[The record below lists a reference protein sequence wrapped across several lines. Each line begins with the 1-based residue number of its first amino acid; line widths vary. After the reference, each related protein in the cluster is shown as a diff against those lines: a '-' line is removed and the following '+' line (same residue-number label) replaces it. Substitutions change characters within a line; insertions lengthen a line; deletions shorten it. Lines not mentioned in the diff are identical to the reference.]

1 MPDNNFNSQ
10 EYTSILN
17 SLKDDN
23 YLTSEER
30 DVLLSDA
37 LNSNSVVLINVSKEK
52 AEIVRRAIFEK
63 NKPKHL

>member
-1 MPDNNFNSQ
+1 MPDNSFNSQ

-30 DVLLSDA
+30 DVLLHDA
-37 LNSNSVVLINVSKEK
+37 LNSNSVVLVNVSREK

-63 NKPKHL
+63 NNPKHL

>member
-17 SLKDDN
+17 NLKEDN
-23 YLTSEER
+23 YLTKEER
-30 DVLLSDA
+30 DVLLRDA
-37 LNSNSVVLINVSKEK
+37 LNSNAVVLINVSREK

>member
-1 MPDNNFNSQ
+1 MPDNSFNSQ

-30 DVLLSDA
+30 DVLLRDA
-37 LNSNSVVLINVSKEK
+37 LNNNSVVLINVSREK